1 MTKAKLLVAQH
12 EGVAQIRVVG
22 LADYQVSGELR
33 NYGEEMLEQGV
44 RTFVVD
50 LAKCQQM
57 DSTFIGV
64 LALLGKEAKHRATL
78 ILVNASQPHREAL
91 QQLGVKE
98 LFTFSRRKSKE
109 TTWESICEAA
119 ADVGDIGSVAD
130 TVLIAHKTLM
140 EASPDNI
147 PLFEDLVKILDAEVH
162 PPTKKPQKTN
172 E

>member
-1 MTKAKLLVAQH
+1 MTKARLLAAHH
-12 EGVAQIRVVG
+12 EGVAQIRVLG

-33 NYGEEMLEQGV
+33 SFGEEMLEEGV

-50 LAKCQQM
+50 LAECQQM

-64 LALLGKEAKHRATL
+64 LALLGQESKHQATL
-78 ILVNASQPHREAL
+78 ILVNASQIHREAL
-91 QQLGVKE
+91 QKLGVKG

-109 TTWESICEAA
+109 TTWESICQAA
-119 ADVGDIGSVAD
+119 ADVGDISTVAD

-140 EASPDNI
+140 AASPKNV

-162 PPTKKPQKTN
+162 PPTKPPKTD